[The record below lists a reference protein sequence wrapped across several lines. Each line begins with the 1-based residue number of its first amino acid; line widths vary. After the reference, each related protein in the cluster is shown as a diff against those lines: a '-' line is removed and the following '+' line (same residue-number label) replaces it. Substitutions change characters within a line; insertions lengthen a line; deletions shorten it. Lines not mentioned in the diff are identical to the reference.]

1 MEVTRANP
9 TLVYSPHPM
18 LAAAGREF
26 HYAEF
31 LPGESIADY
40 LERNAIRLGRQPW
53 ILAVDGIPVPREWW
67 GRVRPKPGTLIT
79 LRATVQKGGGGGKN
93 PLKTVLSIALMVAAP
108 GIGQSLAASVFG
120 GSVMAGA
127 MSSAAFGLAS
137 SVFGGIVSIAGN
149 MIIGAL
155 TQPPQPKL
163 SQVNGTYNAEQVSPT
178 YALTGGSNRARPF
191 EPLPL
196 LMGEHRIFADYG
208 AKYYTEFEG
217 DDQYLY
223 QIFNFGIGTQDDL
236 ELASFKIGDTPIE
249 SYDDVEIFEAGSD
262 GKLPQMPGN
271 VDTVAGGALTAAA
284 GWITRTSSVDATALA
299 LDVQGQLYRAGANG
313 LETLSCRLEAQYRLV
328 GAETWSTWFDETLTS
343 KSRKPIRRTWRMNV
357 AQGQYE
363 VRARRVTADE
373 TDARN
378 ISEFSWSALRTYQ
391 PDTADYTGQ
400 RRVGLRIKA
409 SGQLQGQV
417 EQFNAVG
424 RRLVPVWHADTEE
437 WVTEVSDS
445 PAWLYLWFARGGSI
459 GGRPAFGCGLGDGR
473 IDIEGI
479 KAWAAWCAVEGL
491 SFNAVFDSQRSR
503 ADILDTIALCG
514 DASPS
519 WATGKLGVVWDAAEQ
534 PHVAVFGMGNIV
546 SASFKVLYA
555 NEKLADEIVLNFVN
569 RDTWQQ
575 DQVRVPVPG
584 FPEGYTPQ
592 RPVPVELFGCVYTN
606 MAGRK
611 ANLIAASQRYHR
623 KRIQW
628 EADWE
633 GLVAQRGDVV
643 VFSHDLTQW
652 GHSGRLVAATA
663 DTLTLDRK
671 VSYTSGTPYVGV
683 RHPDGTY
690 HIRAVQAF
698 EGEQD
703 MLSLT
708 APLTFTIGAGEE
720 AIEHHCGNDPNG
732 PVFDYTYVFDP
743 LPTPGRRVKIVGVPS
758 IKNGGQRLRF
768 EAVNDSADYYASKS
782 NPYIWQPPAAGLGV
796 LPTVENLGVV
806 EQLVKVGN
814 SYAVKVIATWDVFGN
829 AHATQVRYAF
839 NGEAL
844 QLAPASNARR
854 FEVVTDDAGSVA
866 IEVSVYD
873 AVGRCDPA
881 TGRVSVTHAILGKAA
896 PPADPEGFTAVQNGP
911 VVVCK
916 VAPCPDADFEAFE
929 FRRAPLGVEDWDAAE
944 VVGEAAATVFSS
956 DLVPP
961 GAWTFL
967 CRSRD
972 ATGNL
977 STSAARADISVLNE
991 HDIISETEHGLEWFG
1006 CTLTHLTKH
1015 WTGKLLVQGQ
1025 AAADTQGWE
1034 TFARGVPDPHADCYL
1049 EAPEVDLGFDCDAR
1063 LWASWPSTSPALS
1076 LEVDWRTG
1084 AGEYGGWRS
1093 WSAGEAFG
1101 AAAKMRLHVDTALGQ
1116 PIITGFKTVADAI
1129 EYLQSAEVTIAPGG
1143 TAITFAT
1150 PFHFPPLLTV
1160 FNTGG
1165 DPRIPAYTDLTAT
1178 GATLHSYDLAGD
1190 SVGGASRY
1198 DARGV

>member
-1 MEVTRANP
+1 MEVTNP
-9 TLVYSPHPM
+9 TLVFSPHPM

-31 LPGESIADY
+31 LPGESIDEY
-40 LERNAIRLGRQPW
+40 LTRHEIKLGRQPW
-53 ILAVDGIPVPREWW
+53 ILCVDGMPVPREWW

-79 LRATVQKGGGGGKN
+79 LRATVHGGGGGGGKN
-93 PLKTVLSIALMVAAP
+93 PLKTVLSIALMVVAPQIGSMLAQSAFTAA
-108 GIGQSLAASVFG
+108 
-120 GSVMAGA
+120 VMAGT
-127 MSSAAFGLAS
+127 MSSAAFA
-137 SVFGGIVSIAGN
+137 FATTAFTAMVSIAGN

-163 SQVNGTYNAEQVSPT
+163 SQVNGSYNAEQVSPT

-196 LMGEHRIFADYG
+196 LMGEHRIFADLG
-208 AKYYTEFEG
+208 AQYFTEFEG

-223 QIFNFGIGTQDDL
+223 QIFNFGIGTTADL
-236 ELASFKIGDTPIE
+236 QLTDFKIGETPVA

-271 VDTVAGGALTAAA
+271 VDTLAGGALTAAA
-284 GWITRTSSVDATALA
+284 GWITRTSSIDATALA
-299 LDVQGQLYRAGANG
+299 LDVQGQLYRAGASG
-313 LETLSCRLEAQYRLV
+313 LESRGCNLEAQYRLV
-328 GAETWSTWFDETLTS
+328 GAETWTTWFNETLTS
-343 KSRKPIRRTWRMNV
+343 ASRKPIRRTWRMNV
-357 AQGQYE
+357 TQGQYE

-417 EQFNAVG
+417 EQFNAIG
-424 RRLVPVWHADTEE
+424 RRLVPVWHEDTEE
-437 WVTEVSDS
+437 WVTEFTDN

-459 GGRPAFGCGLGDGR
+459 SGRPAFGVGLADGR
-473 IDIEGI
+473 IDIDGI
-479 KAWAAWCAVEGL
+479 KAWGAWCADEGL

-503 ADILDTIALCG
+503 ADILDTIAQCG

-519 WATGKLGVVWDAAEQ
+519 WATGKLGVVWDAADL
-534 PHVAVFGMGNIV
+534 PAVATFGMANII
-546 SASFKVLYA
+546 AGSFKVIYA
-555 NEKLADEIVLNFVN
+555 TEKLADEVVLNFVN
-569 RDTWQQ
+569 RDTWKQ
-575 DQVRVPVPG
+575 DQVRVVVPG
-584 FPEGYTPQ
+584 FGDGYTPQ
-592 RPVPVELFGCVYTN
+592 RPVTIELFGCIDKD

-643 VFSHDLTQW
+643 TLSHDLTQW
-652 GHSGRLVAATA
+652 GSSGRLVSATA
-663 DTLTLDRK
+663 GTLTLDK
-671 VSYTSGTPYVGV
+671 PVSYDAGSPYVGI

-690 HIRAVQAF
+690 YIRAVAAF
-698 EGEQD
+698 TGEQET
-703 MLSLT
+703 LT
-708 APLTFTIGAGEE
+708 LTTPLTFGEGE
-720 AIEHHCGNDPNG
+720 SAYHCGNDPQG
-732 PVFDYTYVFDP
+732 PALDYTYVFAP
-743 LPTPGRRVKIVGVPS
+743 LATPGQRVKIVGVPS
-758 IKNGGQRLRF
+758 IRNGGERLKF
-768 EAVNDSADYYASKS
+768 EAVLDSADYYASKS
-782 NPYIWQPPAAGLGV
+782 NPYIWQPPVASPGG
-796 LPTVENLGVV
+796 LPTVENLDIV
-806 EQLVKVGN
+806 EQLIKAGN

-829 AHATQVRYAF
+829 AYATTVRYAF

-844 QLAPASNARR
+844 QTAPASTARR
-854 FEVVTDDAGSVA
+854 FEVVTDDAGSVE

-873 AVGRCDPA
+873 SAGRRDA
-881 TGRVSVTHAILGKAA
+881 AAGRVSVIHAILGKAA
-896 PPADPEGFTAVQNGP
+896 PPADPEGFVVVQNGP

-929 FRRAPLGVEDWDAAE
+929 FRRAPLGGEDWDAAE
-944 VVGEAAATVFSS
+944 IVGEASATVFSS

-972 ATGNL
+972 ASKNPSTGI
-977 STSAARADISVLNE
+977 ARADLTVLNE
-991 HDIISETEHGLEWFG
+991 HDIIFEAEHGLEWFG
-1006 CTLTHLTKH
+1006 CTLTHLVRH
-1015 WTGKLLVQGQ
+1015 WTGKLLIQGQ
-1025 AAADTQGWE
+1025 SAADTQGWE

-1049 EAPEVDLGFDCDAR
+1049 EAPEVDMGFDCDAR
-1063 LWASWPSTSPALS
+1063 LWATWPSTSPALS
-1076 LEVDWRTG
+1076 LEVDWRTA

-1101 AAAKMRLHVDTALGQ
+1101 AAAKMRLHADTSLGQ
-1116 PIITGFKTVADAI
+1116 PIIAGFKTVADAI

-1143 TAITFAT
+1143 TAITFAS
-1150 PFHFPPLLTV
+1150 PFHFAPLLTV

-1165 DPRIPAYTDLTAT
+1165 APRIPAYTDLTAT
-1178 GATLHSYDLAGD
+1178 GAILHSYDLAGD

-1198 DARGV
+1198 DAKGV